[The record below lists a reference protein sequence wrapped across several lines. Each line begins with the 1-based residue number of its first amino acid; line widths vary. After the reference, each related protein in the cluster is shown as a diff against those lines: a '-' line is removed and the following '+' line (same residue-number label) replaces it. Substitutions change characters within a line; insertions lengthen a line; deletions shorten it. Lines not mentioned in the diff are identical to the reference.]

1 MAAKKDS
8 SFENLP
14 LVGKLFILGLIIA
27 VVGAIYYFAFHM
39 SLAEDIEAQE
49 TRATRLQ
56 NELREAEQ
64 RQQEYLQ
71 LTQELASR
79 EGIDRQNKRVLPED
93 AEIPAFLQDLN
104 RVAELSGLQM
114 RLVEPRPEEA
124 EQLYIRIP
132 VQLQFSG
139 KFHQL
144 AKFFYNVSQLERA
157 INLENITLRDPETNE
172 ADEVVLTVDALAT
185 TFRRPAEEGPA
196 SAPPQTAGAAVAPG
210 GAR

>member
-49 TRATRLQ
+49 IRATRLQ

-104 RVAELSGLQM
+104 RVAELSGRFFPHGACRSVVDLISFFFFF
-114 RLVEPRPEEA
+114 
-124 EQLYIRIP
+124 QL
-132 VQLQFSG
+132 
-139 KFHQL
+139 K
-144 AKFFYNVSQLERA
+144 NVK
-157 INLENITLRDPETNE
+157 IENRSRVPCLW
-172 ADEVVLTVDALAT
+172 
-185 TFRRPAEEGPA
+185 
-196 SAPPQTAGAAVAPG
+196 
-210 GAR
+210 